1 MKVIKK
7 INNNV
12 AICLDNN
19 GKELIAFGNG
29 IGFPKVP
36 YEIHYLNKI

>member
-12 AICLDNN
+12 AICLDSSNN
-19 GKELIAFGNG
+19 ELIALGKG
-29 IGFPKVP
+29 IGFKK
-36 YEIHYLNKI
+36 HLMSWKI